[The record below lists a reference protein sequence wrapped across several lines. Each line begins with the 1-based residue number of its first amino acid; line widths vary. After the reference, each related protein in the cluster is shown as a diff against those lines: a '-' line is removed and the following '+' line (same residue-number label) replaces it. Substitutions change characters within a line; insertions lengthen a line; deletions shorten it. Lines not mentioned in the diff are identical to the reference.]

1 MLLASDIA
9 HYEDL
14 KMTDLVLADRAA
26 QWRKLKTLVLDSVSS
41 PITRRVYN
49 LGLDEFIAW
58 YVQEPRGG
66 FTKATVCAWRT
77 ALEARRLGS
86 VSINV
91 RITAVRKLAVEAA
104 DNGLLAPELAS
115 GIARIK
121 GVRSHGVRTGNWLSL
136 NQAQALLNAPDM
148 QTRKGLRDR
157 AMFAVLLGCGLR
169 RSEVAALTFHHV
181 QQRDNRWCIVNLVGK
196 HGHVRTVPMPV
207 WVKNALDAWTSC
219 ASITEG
225 RLFRPVRRGDQISG
239 KALSEKVVWQTLRS
253 YVAAAGVPGI
263 APHDLRR
270 TTAKLCRAAGGELEQ
285 IQLLLG
291 HSSVQ
296 TTERYLGTKQD
307 LVHAPNDAIKLEIV

>member
-1 MLLASDIA
+1 MNA
-9 HYEDL
+9 
-14 KMTDLVLADRAA
+14 LVVADRASE
-26 QWRKLKTLVLDSVSS
+26 WRRLKALVLDSVSS

-58 YVQEPRGG
+58 YTLEPRAG
-66 FTKATVCAWRT
+66 FTKATVSAWRVS
-77 ALEARRLGS
+77 LELRGLGS

-121 GVRSHGVRTGNWLSL
+121 GVRSQGVRVGNWLSL
-136 NQAQALLNAPDM
+136 RQAQTLLNTPDIR
-148 QTRKGLRDR
+148 TKKGLRDR
-157 AMFAVLLGCGLR
+157 AMFATLLGCGLR
-169 RSEVAALTFHHV
+169 RSELANLTMKHV
-181 QQRDNRWCIVNLVGK
+181 QQRDNRWCIVDLVGK
-196 HGHVRTVPMPV
+196 HGRVRTIPMPA
-207 WVKNALDAWTSC
+207 WVKNAIDAWTL
-219 ASITEG
+219 AAAVIEG
-225 RLFRPVRRGDQISG
+225 HLFRPVGRGDQVRG
-239 KALSEKVVWQTLRS
+239 LRMSEKVVLQMLKT
-253 YVAAAGVPGI
+253 YVVGAGLPDI

-307 LVHAPNDAIKLEIV
+307 LAHAPNDAIKLKLAV